1 METDTPA
8 CDPALQGAAS
18 GCRRDPTAR
27 LAFLSRAQDAV
38 MRAPP
43 WAYALITVFGLIV
56 AVLLALL

>member
-18 GCRRDPTAR
+18 GCRLMAR
-27 LAFLSRAQDAV
+27 VAFLNRAHAAV

-43 WAYALITVFGLIV
+43 WAYALITVLGLVV